1 MTLSTS
7 TVTLAPGSS
16 RTYTLAPGEAVTVA
30 TEPNCFVTVT
40 ETPEVIASAD
50 LDGQTNVRTSILQYE
65 GEWTYGPYA
74 LGGTVA
80 VAVSLSKS
88 TSSVSVTLGSTAAAV
103 VEAAGIGNRSFV
115 LTNCRHGTFVS
126 TARLVGDV
134 NTTHIEMAL
143 ESEFDQVRIATAN
156 QGAAALTVKMAAAV
170 SSVQGAANS
179 NDTIDPTLNGGTW
192 VDATFAGASSVSVP
206 AYPSGGK
213 TQWQFSD
220 WMDLASIARTDG
232 GDDLP
237 VLHVRVEVVAGTTSY
252 TLTNESG
259 GLAGWES
266 VGSIGGNAPYGRMWR
281 ARTQA
286 VAGVTTKAAFTD
298 TTSAAQH
305 VPVLVQYRSRKA
317 GYTIVLIGDSIIAGQ
332 GASLINNNAW
342 FRAACALSTPERPIS
357 VCNLAVAGQA
367 ANFLAGRV
375 ETLNSSS
382 TSTILAEVA
391 GQFLVTHSF
400 WTNDNLSAPLTAAEI
415 TTMRRGLSRIRGEAM
430 KRGMRIIQ
438 ATAFP
443 APTRITDGT
452 DDALRVALSDAAKS
466 EIESAQ
472 GVVWD
477 VRAQTAT
484 VSSGKEAWVSGLTSD
499 NVHPDEDGYVVMTD
513 SAEGILRG
521 LILRP
526 RV

>member
-1 MTLSTS
+1 MSVS
-7 TVTLAPGSS
+7 
-16 RTYTLAPGEAVTVA
+16 
-30 TEPNCFVTVT
+30 
-40 ETPEVIASAD
+40 IASGVSA
-50 LDGQTNVRTSILQYE
+50 LDVLSPISANQVTS
-65 GEWTYGPYA
+65 
-74 LGGTVA
+74 
-80 VAVSLSKS
+80 
-88 TSSVSVTLGSTAAAV
+88 
-103 VEAAGIGNRSFV
+103 AGLPNKSFV
-115 LTNCRHGTFVS
+115 LTNCRNGTFAS

-143 ESEFDQVRIATAN
+143 ECEFDQIRIATAN

-192 VDATFAGASSVSVP
+192 VDATFAGATSVSVP

-220 WMDLASIARTDG
+220 WMDLSSIARTDG
-232 GDDLP
+232 GDNLP
-237 VLHVRVEVVAGTTSY
+237 ILHVRVEVVAGTTSY

-259 GLAGWES
+259 GLTGWEN
-266 VGSIGGNAPYGRMWR
+266 VGSISGNAPYGRMWR

-298 TTSAAQH
+298 TTSATQH

-317 GYTIVLIGDSIIAGQ
+317 GYTIVLIGDSILAGQ

-342 FRAACALSTPERPIS
+342 FRAACSVSTSSCPIS
-357 VCNLAVAGQA
+357 VCNLSVAGQA

-375 ETLNSSS
+375 ETLNSNSS
-382 TSTILAEVA
+382 STILAEVA

-400 WTNDNLSAPLTAAEI
+400 WTNDNLSAPLTTAEI
-415 TTMRRGLSRIRGEAM
+415 TTMRRGISRIRGEAI
-430 KRGMRIIQ
+430 KRGMKLIQ

-452 DDALRVALSDAAKS
+452 DDALRIALSNDAKL
-466 EIESAQ
+466 EIQAINNII
-472 GVVWD
+472 WD
-477 VRAQTAT
+477 VRTETAT
-484 VSSGKEAWVSGLTSD
+484 VSAGKEVWITGLTSD
-499 NVHPDEDGYVVMTD
+499 NIHPDEDGYLVMAA
-513 SAEGILRG
+513 SATSILQKLVR
-521 LILRP
+521 
-526 RV
+526 